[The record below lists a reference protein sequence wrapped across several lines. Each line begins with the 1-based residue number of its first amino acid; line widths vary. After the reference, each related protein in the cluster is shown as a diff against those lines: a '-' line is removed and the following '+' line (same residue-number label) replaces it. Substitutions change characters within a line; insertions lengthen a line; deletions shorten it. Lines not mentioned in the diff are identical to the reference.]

1 MRSMLAESL
10 SRIPGMEVIEAENG
24 LTGIRALAAH
34 RFDLVVTDVNMPV
47 MDGLKL
53 VRHIRS
59 DPRHEKT
66 PIVIITTESAPNDRD
81 RAMALG
87 ANAYIEK
94 PIQGPRVIRAVKR
107 LLEILGGWS
116 TMIPRRPEKASCIRK
131 ACAQRETSRQA
142 SFTR

>member
-1 MRSMLAESL
+1 MDRAMRQYLCLVVEDSKTMRAMLAESL
-10 SRIPGMEVIEAENG
+10 ARIPGMKVVEAENG
-24 LTGIRALAAH
+24 LAGIRALATQQ
-34 RFDLVVTDVNMPV
+34 FDLVVTDVNMPV

-53 VRHIRS
+53 VRHVRG

-94 PIQGPRVIRAVKR
+94 PIQAPRVIRAVKR
-107 LLEILGGWS
+107 LLEI
-116 TMIPRRPEKASCIRK
+116 
-131 ACAQRETSRQA
+131 
-142 SFTR
+142 

>member
-1 MRSMLAESL
+1 MMRAYRCLVVEDSQTMRKMLAESL
-10 SRIPGMEVIEAENG
+10 ARIPGMEVVEAENG
-24 LTGIRALAAH
+24 LTGIRALATQQ
-34 RFDLVVTDVNMPV
+34 FDLVVTDLNMPV

-53 VRHIRS
+53 IRHIRG

-94 PIQGPRVIRAVKR
+94 PIQAPRVMRAVEK
-107 LLEILGGWS
+107 LLEV
-116 TMIPRRPEKASCIRK
+116 
-131 ACAQRETSRQA
+131 Q
-142 SFTR
+142 

>member
-1 MRSMLAESL
+1 MRQYLCLVVEDSKTMRAMLAESL
-10 SRIPGMEVIEAENG
+10 TRIPGMEVVEAENG
-24 LTGIRALAAH
+24 LAGIRALATQQ
-34 RFDLVVTDVNMPV
+34 FDLVVTDVNMPV

-53 VRHIRS
+53 VRHVRG

-94 PIQGPRVIRAVKR
+94 PIQAPRVIRAVKR
-107 LLEILGGWS
+107 LLEV
-116 TMIPRRPEKASCIRK
+116 
-131 ACAQRETSRQA
+131 
-142 SFTR
+142 

>member
-1 MRSMLAESL
+1 MVLVMMRRYRCLVVEDSQTMRKMLAESL
-10 SRIPGMEVIEAENG
+10 ARIPGMEVFEAENG
-24 LTGIRALAAH
+24 LTGIRALAAKQ
-34 RFDLVVTDVNMPV
+34 FDLVVTDLNMPV

-53 VRHIRS
+53 IRHVRG

-94 PIQGPRVIRAVKR
+94 PIQAPRVIRAVEK
-107 LLEILGGWS
+107 LLEVQES
-116 TMIPRRPEKASCIRK
+116 
-131 ACAQRETSRQA
+131 
-142 SFTR
+142 

>member
-1 MRSMLAESL
+1 MRQYRCLVVEDSKTMRNMLAESL
-10 SRIPGMEVIEAENG
+10 TRIPGMEVVEAENG
-24 LTGIRALAAH
+24 LAGIRELAAQ

-53 VRHIRS
+53 VRHVRG

-66 PIVIITTESAPNDRD
+66 PIVIITTEGTPNDRD

-94 PIQGPRVIRAVKR
+94 PIQAPRVIRAVRK
-107 LLEILGGWS
+107 LLDV
-116 TMIPRRPEKASCIRK
+116 
-131 ACAQRETSRQA
+131 
-142 SFTR
+142 

>member
-1 MRSMLAESL
+1 MRQYRCLVVEDSKTMRNMLAESL
-10 SRIPGMEVIEAENG
+10 TRIPGMEVVEAENG
-24 LTGIRALAAH
+24 LAGIRELAAQ

-53 VRHIRS
+53 VRHVRS

-66 PIVIITTESAPNDRD
+66 PIVIITTEGTPNDRD

-94 PIQGPRVIRAVKR
+94 PIQAPRVIRAVRK
-107 LLEILGGWS
+107 LLDV
-116 TMIPRRPEKASCIRK
+116 
-131 ACAQRETSRQA
+131 
-142 SFTR
+142 

>member
-1 MRSMLAESL
+1 MMRAYRCLVVEDSQTMRKMLAESL
-10 SRIPGMEVIEAENG
+10 VRIPGMEVVEAENG
-24 LTGIRALAAH
+24 LTGIRALATQQ
-34 RFDLVVTDVNMPV
+34 FDLVVTDLNMPV

-53 VRHIRS
+53 IRHVRG

-94 PIQGPRVIRAVKR
+94 PIQAPRVIRAVEK
-107 LLEILGGWS
+107 LLEV
-116 TMIPRRPEKASCIRK
+116 
-131 ACAQRETSRQA
+131 
-142 SFTR
+142 

>member
-1 MRSMLAESL
+1 MRRYRCLVVEDSKTMRNMLAESL
-10 SRIPGMEVIEAENG
+10 LRIPGMEVVEAENG

-34 RFDLVVTDVNMPV
+34 RFDLVVTDLNMPV

-53 VRHIRS
+53 VRHVRR

-66 PIVIITTESAPNDRD
+66 PIVIITTESAPNDRE

-94 PIQGPRVIRAVKR
+94 PIQGPRVIRAVKK
-107 LLEILGGWS
+107 LLEI
-116 TMIPRRPEKASCIRK
+116 
-131 ACAQRETSRQA
+131 
-142 SFTR
+142 

>member
-1 MRSMLAESL
+1 MRNMLSESL
-10 SRIPGMEVIEAENG
+10 MRIPGMQIVEAENG
-24 LTGIRALAAH
+24 LAGIRALASE

-53 VRHIRS
+53 VKHVRG

-66 PIVIITTESAPNDRD
+66 PIVIITTESAPHDRD

-94 PIQGPRVIRAVKR
+94 PIQAPRVIRAVRK
-107 LLEILGGWS
+107 LLEV
-116 TMIPRRPEKASCIRK
+116 
-131 ACAQRETSRQA
+131 
-142 SFTR
+142 

>member
-1 MRSMLAESL
+1 MLAESL
-10 SRIPGMEVIEAENG
+10 SRIPGMEVVEADNG
-24 LTGIRALAAH
+24 LVGIRVLATQ
-34 RFDLVVTDVNMPV
+34 RFDLVVTDLNMPV

-53 VRHIRS
+53 IRHVRG

-94 PIQGPRVIRAVKR
+94 PIQAPRVIRAVMK
-107 LLEILGGWS
+107 LLE
-116 TMIPRRPEKASCIRK
+116 M
-131 ACAQRETSRQA
+131 
-142 SFTR
+142 